1 MYIGL
6 LGVDALKP
14 IAYDGVYLLFI
25 QSSGLLMLEAWLAC
39 NCHRNSSRCHVVKLL
54 VKVLFQS
61 LKVKVAGSLITR
73 CVVGMELVPCSSDPN
88 KLSHDAVRAHMVS
101 E

>member
-1 MYIGL
+1 MYLCL

-39 NCHRNSSRCHVVKLL
+39 NCHRNSSCHVVKLL
-54 VKVLFQS
+54 VKVLFQP

-73 CVVGMELVPCSSDPN
+73 CVVCMELVPCRRDPN
-88 KLSHDAVRAHMVS
+88 KFSHDAVRAHMVS
-101 E
+101 K